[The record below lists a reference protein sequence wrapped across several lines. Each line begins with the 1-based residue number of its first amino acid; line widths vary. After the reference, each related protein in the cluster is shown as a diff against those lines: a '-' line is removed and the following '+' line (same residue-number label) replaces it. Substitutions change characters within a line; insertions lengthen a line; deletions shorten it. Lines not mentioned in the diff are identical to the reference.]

1 MNGDGKDV
9 PVTWYDMRAARDATT
24 SSDFDV
30 LSKLQPTGTCT
41 DTLAPGAL
49 FDDGAWF
56 TGIAPGA
63 VCSWQGDGPLPASG
77 QVGIVPKGSTTAHL
91 WASTAALV
99 PGDHHRQVTR
109 STVSGSWAVW
119 SETESTNLY
128 YDNWRV
134 FAADRR
140 TGKPHVVA
148 TAEEFTSGKKLPF
161 YEATYTIYRDRA
173 YWSTTPASVAGTQ
186 KTFEPEVVSKAISG
200 KGAIEVVAKAG
211 DQPVTT
217 SRGVV
222 VRTPSTMRVND
233 TDDQDQPTVITQKV
247 PSGFSLVTP
256 HGLRPLVRISPS
268 GPIDRDQE
276 PGAVAAHGNTL
287 AFAVG
292 DTEYLY
298 DLATGTAIGFRGAG
312 REITIPDALDGDSDA
327 EREASTINSS
337 AVTGSFAT
345 WTFGGGSGSLKAPV
359 LVYDLKS
366 NTLRRTWVKHNGG
379 DVWAAGGYVGWRS
392 IGQDSSTTTLT
403 AWR

>member
-1 MNGDGKDV
+1 MK
-9 PVTWYDMRAARDATT
+9 TARDAAP
-24 SSDFDV
+24 SNDFSV
-30 LSKLQPTGTCT
+30 VSRLQTTGTCT

-56 TGIAPGA
+56 TGVTPGA
-63 VCSWQGDGPLPASG
+63 ACSWQGDGPLPASDR
-77 QVGIVPKGSTTAHL
+77 VGVVQEGSTTAHL
-91 WASTAALV
+91 WASTVTLV

-109 STVSGSWAVW
+109 STVSGDWAVW
-119 SETESTNLY
+119 SETESTDLY

-148 TAEEFTSGKKLPF
+148 TAEEFTGGKKLPF
-161 YEATYTIYRDRA
+161 YEATYTIYQDRVF
-173 YWSTTPASVAGTQ
+173 WSTTPASVAGTQ
-186 KTFEPEVVSKAISG
+186 KAFEPEVVSKAISG
-200 KGAIEVVAKAG
+200 KGAIDVVAKAG

-217 SRGVV
+217 DSGVV
-222 VRTPSTMRVND
+222 VRTSSKLRVND
-233 TDDQDQPTVITQKV
+233 TDDTDSPDVKKETIST
-247 PSGFSLVTP
+247 GFSLVTA
-256 HGLRPLVRISPS
+256 HGLQPLLRISPT

-276 PGAVAAHGNTL
+276 PSAVAAHGNTL

-298 DLATGTAIGFRGAG
+298 DLATGTAVGFRGAG
-312 REITIPDALDGDSDA
+312 HEIAVPDAREGDSDA
-327 EREASTINSS
+327 ESEASTINSS